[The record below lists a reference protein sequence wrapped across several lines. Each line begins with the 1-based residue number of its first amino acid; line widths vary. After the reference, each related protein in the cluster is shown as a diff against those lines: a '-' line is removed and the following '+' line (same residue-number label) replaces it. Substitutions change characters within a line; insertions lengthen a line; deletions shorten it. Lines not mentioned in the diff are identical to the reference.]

1 MRYLALLAIGGLVA
15 GSFYLDDPIGPV
27 PGPPPAIHH
36 SLYAVCPVEEGG
48 GRTTELTTL
57 STVQGPVQ
65 LTLFHGGQ
73 TAGSIGVSIGASG
86 SNVIPVVDVAAVGTV
101 GGLVEIPTGDSAVAS
116 VMRGATSLTAE
127 SCASSTSAQTYLTG
141 GVSAD
146 ERSFVVHLMNPF
158 AGEAV
163 VDLTVTSEVGVE
175 SNDQFNAVIVPSR
188 SSTLVDVS
196 QITPGRE
203 RLSVRIDT
211 TAGRVI
217 AVGRQSGD
225 GDTATWNAVEAATD
239 WLVPA
244 PTADQPARVLVG
256 NPSSTDVEY
265 QIDAYGPGGLEEAV
279 VSDSIQPGGQAVIDL
294 STLREGVTQA
304 VRVIS
309 TAPVVATLWSEGP
322 TILGV
327 TNGSALPAGRW
338 LLAGSLHTGAES
350 GRVVILNPGLEDAAI
365 QIQPMRGG
373 GAEKALQVPAE
384 SVIELVLERAD
395 GFLVEASVPV
405 VVMLSSLGAG
415 PGALTLGVPLA
426 DE

>member
-1 MRYLALLAIGGLVA
+1 MRYLALLAIVGLVA
-15 GSFYLDDPIGPV
+15 GSFFLDDPMAPD
-27 PGPPPAIHH
+27 PGALPATHH

-57 STVQGPVQ
+57 STDQGPIQ

-73 TAGSIGVSIGASG
+73 TAGSIGVSIGSSG
-86 SNVIPVVDVAAVGTV
+86 SNVIPVIDVAAVGTV
-101 GGLVEIPTGDSAVAS
+101 GGLVEIPSGNSAVAS

-146 ERSFVVHLMNPF
+146 ERSFVVQLMNPF
-158 AGEAV
+158 AAEAV
-163 VDLTVTSEVGVE
+163 VDLTVTSEVGLE

-188 SSTLVDVS
+188 SSTPVDLS

-217 AVGRQSGD
+217 AVGRQSGN

-239 WLVPA
+239 WLVPV

-256 NPSSTDVEY
+256 NPSNTDVEY

-279 VSDSIQPGGQAVIDL
+279 VSASIPPWGQAVIDL

-322 TILGV
+322 TNLGV
-327 TNGSALPAGRW
+327 TNGSPLPAGRW
-338 LLAGSLHTGAES
+338 LLAGSLLTGVES
-350 GRVVILNPGLEDAAI
+350 GRVVIFNPGLEDAAI
-365 QIQPMRGG
+365 QVQSMRVG
-373 GAEKALQVPAE
+373 GAERALQVPAE
-384 SVIELVLERAD
+384 SVIELALETAD

-405 VVMLSSLGAG
+405 VVMLSSLGVG
-415 PGALTLGVPLA
+415 PGALTLGVSLA